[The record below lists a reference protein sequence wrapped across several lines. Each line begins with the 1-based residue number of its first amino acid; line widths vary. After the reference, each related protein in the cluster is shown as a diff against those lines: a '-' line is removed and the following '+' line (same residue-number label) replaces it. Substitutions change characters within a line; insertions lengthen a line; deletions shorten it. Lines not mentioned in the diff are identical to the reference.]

1 MEDKMTYRVLL
12 VEDDKMVQA
21 INRDYVN
28 RSGKFHVEKI
38 VSSYEA
44 AERILH
50 KESFDL
56 VLIDDDLGAGKRQ
69 GRDLFDKIQQLQ
81 PGCQMIMLTAQ
92 DSVEVIKEG
101 LRCGVHDYILK
112 PFSYERLYSSLESL
126 DRKLLLLFRDQKLNQ
141 KDLDLIY
148 LSNSRF
154 HSSSED
160 SDWKK
165 ILIEGPLE
173 KGITSATLE
182 KVLEAINQFS
192 GAFTIIEL
200 VNKIHISHVTVRKYI
215 HFLIQKKYLKTYQEY
230 GHAGRPVIYYSK
242 R

>member
-1 MEDKMTYRVLL
+1 MTYRVLL

-44 AERILH
+44 AERVLH

-141 KDLDLIY
+141 QDLDLIY

-200 VNKIHISHVTVRKYI
+200 VLSLIHI
-215 HFLIQKKYLKTYQEY
+215 
-230 GHAGRPVIYYSK
+230 
-242 R
+242 

>member
-1 MEDKMTYRVLL
+1 MTYRVLL

-44 AERILH
+44 AERVLH

-81 PGCQMIMLTAQ
+81 PGCQIIMLTAQ

-141 KDLDLIY
+141 QDLDLIY

-154 HSSSED
+154 HSFSED

-200 VNKIHISHVTVRKYI
+200 VNKIHISHVTVRKNI
-215 HFLIQKKYLKTYQEY
+215 
-230 GHAGRPVIYYSK
+230 
-242 R
+242 

>member
-44 AERILH
+44 AERVLH

-81 PGCQMIMLTAQ
+81 PGCQIIMLTAQ

-141 KDLDLIY
+141 QDLDLIY

-215 HFLIQKKYLKTYQEY
+215 
-230 GHAGRPVIYYSK
+230 
-242 R
+242 

>member
-1 MEDKMTYRVLL
+1 MTYRVLL

-44 AERILH
+44 AERVLH
-50 KESFDL
+50 KDSFDL

-81 PGCQMIMLTAQ
+81 PGCQIIMLTAQ

-141 KDLDLIY
+141 QDLDLIY

-200 VNKIHISHVTVRKYI
+200 VNKIHISHVTVRKNI
-215 HFLIQKKYLKTYQEY
+215 
-230 GHAGRPVIYYSK
+230 
-242 R
+242 

>member
-1 MEDKMTYRVLL
+1 MTYRVLL

-44 AERILH
+44 AERVLH

-81 PGCQMIMLTAQ
+81 PGCQIIMLTAQ

-141 KDLDLIY
+141 QDLDLIY

-154 HSSSED
+154 HSFSED

-165 ILIEGPLE
+165 NID
-173 KGITSATLE
+173 
-182 KVLEAINQFS
+182 
-192 GAFTIIEL
+192 
-200 VNKIHISHVTVRKYI
+200 
-215 HFLIQKKYLKTYQEY
+215 
-230 GHAGRPVIYYSK
+230 
-242 R
+242 